1 MPNNLYPDLP
11 LTNFPGE
18 LDSFI
23 TFLDMVASDGPLI
36 HQYMQAVESGNQ
48 AVANDILATIPQAT
62 QKIIKAVDLNKL
74 SQAVQALERFYK
86 SDIQPYV
93 DKKQEEW
100 LAKIERFSYKHEW
113 SSGTVYQKYNMVS
126 YVVSDVERVYIA
138 TKDVPVGTPP
148 VNTEYWRVLTIQGI
162 QGESGKGLNYRY
174 KWNRNIV
181 YSVDTA
187 VTYDGGLWMA
197 LQTTQG
203 NTPSLDSQ
211 YWKLIM
217 TLDSTIYPIQDLPPT
232 VQEIGGLWFNTSN
245 RPTKYYYLSVLD
257 NPATAADIRTGKQA
271 YNQNGEM
278 IVGTGNF

>member
-93 DKKQEEW
+93 DKKQ
-100 LAKIERFSYKHEW
+100 
-113 SSGTVYQKYNMVS
+113 
-126 YVVSDVERVYIA
+126 
-138 TKDVPVGTPP
+138 
-148 VNTEYWRVLTIQGI
+148 VLTIRFCIEKDGVLKT
-162 QGESGKGLNYRY
+162 ESTQVKMARGAMVNWIITQRISSAEEL
-174 KWNRNIV
+174 I
-181 YSVDTA
+181 A
-187 VTYDGGLWMA
+187 FHADG
-197 LQTTQG
+197 
-203 NTPSLDSQ
+203 
-211 YWKLIM
+211 Y
-217 TLDSTIYPIQDLPPT
+217 
-232 VQEIGGLWFNTSN
+232 VFHEE
-245 RPTKYYYLSVLD
+245 LSS
-257 NPATAADIRTGKQA
+257 AAELVFVKRK
-271 YNQNGEM
+271 
-278 IVGTGNF
+278 